1 MAHFAQIN
9 SNNIV
14 ERVIVVNNEDCKDK
28 SGNESEAVGSA
39 FCNSLLGG
47 TWKQT
52 SYNAK
57 FRKNYAGPGFTYNE
71 ELDAFI
77 PPKTY
82 SKWVLNEETCQWEA
96 PVPRPEG
103 SSNYSWNDNEGEW
116 EEVVLSA

>member
-28 SGNESEAVGSA
+28 SGNESETVGSA

-52 SYNAK
+52 SYNSK
-57 FRKNYAGPGFTYNE
+57 FRKNYAGPGFAYNE

-77 PPKTY
+77 PLKTY

-96 PVPRPEG
+96 PIAYPDDEKF
-103 SSNYSWNDNEGEW
+103 YIWNDNKGEW
-116 EEVVLSA
+116 EESSLLN